1 MIIYRRV
8 SFKILVYCLEFKR
21 IPEVDIFES
30 FDHKDIHFCYLLTI
44 FIRNKSRLIKP
55 GRI

>member
-8 SFKILVYCLEFKR
+8 SFKILVYCFEIKR

-44 FIRNKSRLIKP
+44 FTYTQQE
-55 GRI
+55 